1 MFDIMTNDQLAEVLA
16 NRLEL
21 IEKKDVIIIKGNGV
35 IRTFE
40 YGGVPSNEELYEIF
54 FGSNNT
60 TTNEN
65 R

>member
-1 MFDIMTNDQLAEVLA
+1 MFDIMTDDQLAEVLA
-16 NRLEL
+16 ANLEL

-40 YGGVPSNEELYEIF
+40 YGEVPSNSELYEIF

-60 TTNEN
+60 TY
-65 R
+65 RG